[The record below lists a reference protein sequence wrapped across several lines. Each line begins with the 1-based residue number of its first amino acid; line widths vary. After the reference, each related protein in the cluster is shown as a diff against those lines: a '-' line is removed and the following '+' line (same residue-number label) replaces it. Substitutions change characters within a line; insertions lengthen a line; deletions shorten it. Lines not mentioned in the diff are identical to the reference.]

1 MLGVVVLRVFATFCL
16 AFCLVVVIGSPASA
30 MQIFVKIQ
38 SGRTIALEVE
48 PSDSIENI
56 EAKIQEKE
64 GILPNQQ
71 LLTFAGKQLEDGR
84 TLSDYNIQKESTL
97 YLAQSLRIEEIP
109 TLSEWAMIGLGFALA
124 GGAVVSLQRRKLA

>member
-1 MLGVVVLRVFATFCL
+1 
-16 AFCLVVVIGSPASA
+16 

-48 PSDSIENI
+48 PRDSIENI
-56 EAKIQEKE
+56 KAKIQEKE